1 MVIWNT
7 NNENFAI
14 SDEKIQELTEISQK
28 YSKIISSVIAETEK
42 NIIGQ
47 EDVVKKILI
56 SIISDGHVLL
66 ESVPGL
72 AKTLLIKTMADIF
85 SVRNVRIQ
93 FTPDLLPADILGTKI
108 YKNNSNSFEI
118 QKGPIFHNF
127 VLADEINRAP
137 PKVQSALLESMQE
150 KQVSIHGETFQL
162 EKPFLVLAT
171 QNPIENEGTYKLP
184 EAQVDRFALKILI
197 DYPTKENEIKIIEN
211 NTIETEIKAES
222 ILKPTQILEMQ
233 EFNSKIYADK
243 IILEYVAN
251 IVDSTRNPDNYELDL
266 ENIIEFGA
274 SPRASIWLIKTAKAN
289 AMING
294 RGYVI
299 PEDIKEVAHDVLR
312 HRLILTF
319 EAEAD
324 EITTDKVID
333 MILDKIPSP

>member
-1 MVIWNT
+1 M
-7 NNENFAI
+7 NETFEI
-14 SDEKIQELTEISQK
+14 SDKDIQELTDISVK
-28 YSKIISSVIAETEK
+28 YSKIISDVITEAQK
-42 NIIGQ
+42 NIVGQ
-47 EDVVKKILI
+47 EDVIKKIVISLI
-56 SIISDGHVLL
+56 SGGHVLL

-72 AKTLLIKTMADIF
+72 AKTLMIKTMADIF
-85 SVRNVRIQ
+85 SVNNVRIQ

-108 YKNNSNSFEI
+108 YKNNSETFEI

-127 VLADEINRAP
+127 ILADEINRAP

-162 EKPFLVLAT
+162 NKPFLVLAT

-184 EAQVDRFALKILI
+184 EAQVDRFALKIKI
-197 DYPTKENEIKIIEN
+197 DYPTKDQEIKIIKR
-211 NTIETEIKAES
+211 NTSNIEIKINPIVKSKE
-222 ILKPTQILEMQ
+222 ILEMQ
-233 EFNSKIYADK
+233 KFNEKIYADDV
-243 IILEYVAN
+243 ILKYVTN
-251 IVDSTRNPDNYELDL
+251 IVDATRNPSKYELDL

-299 PEDIKEVAHDVLR
+299 PEDIKQVVHEVLR

-324 EITTDKVID
+324 EINSDKVID
-333 MILDKIPSP
+333 RILEKITSP

>member
-1 MVIWNT
+1 M
-7 NNENFAI
+7 NETFEI
-14 SDEKIQELTEISQK
+14 SDKDIQELTDISVK
-28 YSKIISSVIAETEK
+28 YSKIISDVITEAQK
-42 NIIGQ
+42 NIVGQ
-47 EDVVKKILI
+47 EDVIKKIVI
-56 SIISDGHVLL
+56 SIISGGHALL

-72 AKTLLIKTMADIF
+72 AKTLMIKTMADIF
-85 SVRNVRIQ
+85 SVNNVRIQ

-108 YKNNSNSFEI
+108 YKNNSETFEI

-127 VLADEINRAP
+127 ILADEINRAP

-162 EKPFLVLAT
+162 NKPFLVLAT

-184 EAQVDRFALKILI
+184 EAQVDRFALKIKI
-197 DYPTKENEIKIIEN
+197 DYPTKDQEIKIIKR
-211 NTIETEIKAES
+211 NTSNIEIKINPIVKSKE
-222 ILKPTQILEMQ
+222 ILEMQ
-233 EFNSKIYADK
+233 KFNEKIYADDVILK
-243 IILEYVAN
+243 YVTNIIDA
-251 IVDSTRNPDNYELDL
+251 TRNPSKYELDL

-299 PEDIKEVAHDVLR
+299 PEDIKQVVHEVLR

-324 EITTDKVID
+324 EINSDKVID
-333 MILDKIPSP
+333 VILEKIPSP

>member
-1 MVIWNT
+1 MNIDE
-7 NNENFAI
+7 NNEKFTT
-14 SDEKIQELTEISQK
+14 SDKKIQELTEISQK
-28 YSKIISSVIAETEK
+28 YSKIISNIMLETQK

-47 EDVVKKILI
+47 EDIIKKILI

-72 AKTLLIKTMADIF
+72 AKTLMIKTMADIF
-85 SVRNVRIQ
+85 SVNNVRIQ

-108 YKNNSNSFEI
+108 YKNNSNTFEI

-197 DYPTKENEIKIIEN
+197 KYPTKEEEIKIIEK
-211 NTIETEIKAES
+211 NTTDTITKIEPILKSTEI
-222 ILKPTQILEMQ
+222 LQMQ
-233 EFNSKIYADK
+233 EFNSKIYADN
-243 IILEYVAN
+243 IILKYVAS
-251 IVDSTRNPDNYELDL
+251 IIDSTRNPDNYELDL
-266 ENIIEFGA
+266 KNIIEFGA
-274 SPRASIWLIKTAKAN
+274 SPRASIWLIKAAKAN

-324 EITTDKVID
+324 EINSDKVID
-333 MILDKIPSP
+333 IILDKIPSP

>member
-1 MVIWNT
+1 MNNDE
-7 NNENFAI
+7 NNEKFTT
-14 SDEKIQELTEISQK
+14 SDKKIQELTEISEK
-28 YSKIISSVIAETEK
+28 YSKIISNIMLETQK

-47 EDVVKKILI
+47 EDIIKKILI

-72 AKTLLIKTMADIF
+72 AKTLMIKTMADIF
-85 SVRNVRIQ
+85 SVNNVRIQ

-108 YKNNSNSFEI
+108 YKNNSNTFEI

-197 DYPTKENEIKIIEN
+197 KYPTKEEEIKIIEK
-211 NTIETEIKAES
+211 NTTDTITKIEP
-222 ILKPTQILEMQ
+222 ILKSNEILEMQ
-233 EFNSKIYADK
+233 EFNSKIYADN
-243 IILEYVAN
+243 IILKYVAS
-251 IVDSTRNPDNYELDL
+251 IIDSTRNPDNYELDL
-266 ENIIEFGA
+266 KNIIEFGA
-274 SPRASIWLIKTAKAN
+274 SPRASIWLIKAAKAN

-324 EITTDKVID
+324 EINSDKVID
-333 MILDKIPSP
+333 IILDKIPSP